1 MLPQDARKKCI
12 LRLLGVFIYEQII
25 WIYSLVCLNP
35 YLYRPNF
42 VFLDSLVCKRKG
54 YETNCKKSTVMQQF
68 RDYLKL
74 QGVQDKQIEK
84 INDYNR
90 RTLLTMDVEPE
101 RAYKG
106 NQKINVIDCLLDN

>member
-1 MLPQDARKKCI
+1 
-12 LRLLGVFIYEQII
+12 
-25 WIYSLVCLNP
+25 
-35 YLYRPNF
+35 
-42 VFLDSLVCKRKG
+42 
-54 YETNCKKSTVMQQF
+54 MQQF